1 MPTKKIV
8 KKEDKIVEK
17 KPARNATHNVAGGEV
32 AKKGPYF
39 YAVGRRKTAI
49 ARVKIFPS
57 DIAQNTLTIN
67 EKKFEEYFPVS
78 RWRDLTKAPLALAG
92 EGAKFSVEAKVYGG
106 GISAQADAVK
116 LGIARA
122 LVLFNKDLKKALKG
136 EKYLT
141 RDPREVERKKFGLK
155 KARKAPQWA
164 KR

>member
-1 MPTKKIV
+1 MPTKKIE
-8 KKEDKIVEK
+8 KKENKVVEK
-17 KPARNATHNVAGGEV
+17 KEV
-32 AKKGPYF
+32 AKKGAYF

-49 ARVKIFPS
+49 ARVKLFPS
-57 DIAQNTLTIN
+57 EIAQNTLTIN

-78 RWRDLTKAPLALAG
+78 RWRDLAKAPLALAG
-92 EGAKFSVEAKVYGG
+92 EGAKFSVEANVYGG

-122 LVLFNKDLKKALKG
+122 LVLFDKELKKALKG
-136 EKYLT
+136 EKLLT

-155 KARKAPQWA
+155 KARKSPQWA

>member
-1 MPTKKIV
+1 MPTKKTI
-8 KKEDKIVEK
+8 KKEDEATPKEK
-17 KPARNATHNVAGGEV
+17 V
-32 AKKGPYF
+32 AKKGAYF

-78 RWRDLTKAPLALAG
+78 RWRDLAKAPLALAG
-92 EGAKFSVEAKVYGG
+92 EGAKFSVEANVYGG

-136 EKYLT
+136 EKFLT

>member
-1 MPTKKIV
+1 MPIKKTA
-8 KKEDKIVEK
+8 KKEDKIVKAEK
-17 KPARNATHNVAGGEV
+17 AS
-32 AKKGPYF
+32 KKGEYF

-57 DIAQNTLTIN
+57 EIAQNTLTIN

-78 RWRDLTKAPLALAG
+78 RWRDLAKAPLALAG
-92 EGAKFSVEAKVYGG
+92 EGAKFSVEANVYGG

-122 LVLFNKDLKKALKG
+122 LVLFDKELKKALKG
-136 EKYLT
+136 EKFLT

>member
-1 MPTKKIV
+1 MPTKKII
-8 KKEDKIVEK
+8 KKEEEK
-17 KPARNATHNVAGGEV
+17 APKKEV
-32 AKKGPYF
+32 AKKGTYF

-78 RWRDLTKAPLALAG
+78 RWRDLAKAPLALAG
-92 EGAKFSVEAKVYGG
+92 DGAKFSVEARVYGG

-122 LVLFNKDLKKALKG
+122 LVLFDKELKKALKG